1 MGWMEES
8 RTMPV
13 KSYEEIVSVALEI
26 LESEFDAYEG
36 VCTNCLE
43 RQEGVEPDAE
53 GYACESCGNNNVMG
67 AEQALLIFG

>member
-1 MGWMEES
+1 MA
-8 RTMPV
+8 V
-13 KSYEEIVSVALEI
+13 KNYQEIVSVALEI

-53 GYACESCGNNNVMG
+53 GYECESCGNDNVMG